1 MKAITNITRCLMIW
15 QNNKDMNTMK
25 FYNSVAEFS
34 AALDSEIINTYCK
47 RGHGIS
53 TWSKYSLKSWAGV
66 ESINEAKE
74 LLLKGDSINAAK
86 IRAEGEIIK
95 PQEEHN
101 PILKSAVVGCL
112 PNVPNYLRGV
122 PAQMYQIKNN
132 SRKRPIIN
140 IYIEVTVADSTD
152 LSKLAQKAAVISN
165 AIAATEL
172 SGYRVN
178 LFAVYGIKNSKEYCA
193 GFCVN
198 IKEADSPLNLLN
210 IAFPLLNPAFSV
222 VLGADWVDKN
232 IKTSMRVGRYV
243 YGYVLHSEEIQRVFG
258 IDGLFFSL
266 REMIREDD
274 NTDSVCKKINE
285 YLAK

>member
-1 MKAITNITRCLMIW
+1 MIW
-15 QNNKDMNTMK
+15 QSNEDMNTMK

-34 AALDSEIINTYCK
+34 AALDGEIINTYCK
-47 RGHGIS
+47 KGHGIS
-53 TWSKYSLKSWAGV
+53 VLSKHGLKHYAGV
-66 ESINEAKE
+66 ESIDEAKE
-74 LLLKGDSINAAK
+74 LLLRGDSINAAK

-95 PQEEHN
+95 PRGEHN
-101 PILKSAVVGCL
+101 PILKTAVAGCL

-132 SRKRPIIN
+132 IRRRPIIN

-152 LSKLAQKAAVISN
+152 LAKLAQKAAVISN

-178 LFAVYGIKNSKEYCA
+178 LFAVYGIKNTKEYCA

-210 IAFPLLNPAFSV
+210 IAFPLLNPAFST

-232 IKTSMRVGRYV
+232 IKTSMKVGRYV
-243 YGYVLHSEEIQRVFG
+243 YGYVLHSEEIRREFG
-258 IDGLFFSL
+258 INGLFFSL
-266 REMIREDD
+266 REMIRKDD
-274 NTDSVCKKINE
+274 NTDSVCMKINE

>member
-1 MKAITNITRCLMIW
+1 MS
-15 QNNKDMNTMK
+15 TMK
-25 FYNSVAEFS
+25 FYNSVADFF
-34 AALDSEIINTYCK
+34 AALNGDIINTYCK

-53 TWSKYSLKSWAGV
+53 TWNKYSLKSWAGV
-66 ESINEAKE
+66 ESIAEAKE
-74 LLLKGDSINAAK
+74 LLLKGDAINAAK

-95 PQEEHN
+95 PREDHN

-122 PAQMYQIKNN
+122 PAQMFQLKNN
-132 SRKRPIIN
+132 SRKRPIID
-140 IYIEVTVADSTD
+140 IYIEVTVADSTN
-152 LSKLAQKAAVISN
+152 LTKLAQKAAVISN

-178 LFAVYGIKNSKEYCA
+178 LFAVYGVKNPKGYCA

-232 IKTSMRVGRYV
+232 IKTSMRNGIYV
-243 YGYVLHSEEIQRVFG
+243 YGCVLRSNEIEKEFG
-258 IDGLFFSL
+258 INGLFFSL
-266 REMIREDD
+266 RKMIYEDD

>member
-1 MKAITNITRCLMIW
+1 MK
-15 QNNKDMNTMK
+15 TMK
-25 FYNSVAEFS
+25 FYNSVADFS
-34 AALDSEIINTYCK
+34 AALNGEIINTYCK
-47 RGHGIS
+47 RGYGVS
-53 TWSKYSLKSWAGV
+53 TWSKYSMKYWTGV
-66 ESINEAKE
+66 ESIVAAKE
-74 LLLKGDSINAAK
+74 LLLKGDVINAAK

-95 PQEEHN
+95 PREEHN
-101 PILKSAVVGCL
+101 PILKTAVVGCL

-132 SRKRPIIN
+132 SRKRPIID

-152 LSKLAQKAAVISN
+152 LTKLAQKAAVISN

-178 LFAVYGIKNSKEYCA
+178 LFAVYGIRNPKYDYA

-210 IAFPLLNPAFSV
+210 IAFPLLNPAFPFI
-222 VLGADWVDKN
+222 LGADWIDKN
-232 IKTSMRVGRYV
+232 VKTSMRSGRYV
-243 YGYVLHSEEIQRVFG
+243 YGYVLRSEEIQREFG

-266 REMIREDD
+266 REMIRKND
-274 NTDSVCKKINE
+274 NTESVCKKINE
-285 YLAK
+285 YIAK

>member
-1 MKAITNITRCLMIW
+1 
-15 QNNKDMNTMK
+15 MNTMK

-34 AALDSEIINTYCK
+34 AALDGEIVNTYCK

-53 TWSKYSLKSWAGV
+53 TWSKYSLKSRAGV
-66 ESINEAKE
+66 ESIDEAKE

-95 PQEEHN
+95 PREEHN

-152 LSKLAQKAAVISN
+152 LAKLAQKAAVISN

-178 LFAVYGIKNSKEYCA
+178 LFAVYGIKNHNGYCA

-222 VLGADWVDKN
+222 VLGDDWVDKN
-232 IKTSMRVGRYV
+232 IKTPMRVGRYV
-243 YGYVLHSEEIQRVFG
+243 YGYVLHSAEIQKEFG
-258 IDGLFFSL
+258 INGLFFSL
-266 REMIREDD
+266 REMIRKDD
-274 NTDSVCKKINE
+274 TTDSVCKKINE

>member
-1 MKAITNITRCLMIW
+1 MS
-15 QNNKDMNTMK
+15 TMK
-25 FYNSVAEFS
+25 YYNSVADFS
-34 AALDSEIINTYCK
+34 AALNGEIINTYCK

-53 TWSKYSLKSWAGV
+53 TWGKYSLKSLSGV
-66 ESINEAKE
+66 ESIAEAKE
-74 LLLKGDSINAAK
+74 LLLKGDAINAAK

-95 PQEEHN
+95 PKEEHS
-101 PILKSAVVGCL
+101 PILKNAVVGCL

-122 PAQMYQIKNN
+122 PTQMYQIKNN
-132 SRKRPIIN
+132 SRKRPIID
-140 IYIEVTVADSTD
+140 IYIEVTVADQTD
-152 LSKLAQKAAVISN
+152 LTKLAQKAAVISN

-178 LFAVYGIKNSKEYCA
+178 LFAVYCAKNPKGYCA

-222 VLGADWVDKN
+222 ILGADWIDKN
-232 IKTSMRVGRYV
+232 IKTSMRAGRYV
-243 YGYVLHSEEIQRVFG
+243 YGYVLRSKEIQNEFG
-258 IDGLFFSL
+258 INGLFFSL
-266 REMIREDD
+266 RKMIDD
-274 NTDSVCKKINE
+274 NDTTETVCKKINE

>member
-1 MKAITNITRCLMIW
+1 MS
-15 QNNKDMNTMK
+15 TMK
-25 FYNSVAEFS
+25 FYNSVADFS
-34 AALDSEIINTYCK
+34 AALNGEVINTYCK
-47 RGHGIS
+47 RGHGAS
-53 TWSKYSLKSWAGV
+53 TWGKYLLKSLAGV
-66 ESINEAKE
+66 ESIDETKE
-74 LLLKGDSINAAK
+74 LLLKGDAINAAK

-101 PILKSAVVGCL
+101 PILKTAVVGCL
-112 PNVPNYLRGV
+112 PNVPNFLRGV

-140 IYIEVTVADSTD
+140 IYIEVTVADSTN
-152 LSKLAQKAAVISN
+152 LTKLAQKAAVISN

-178 LFAVYGIKNSKEYCA
+178 LFVAYGIKNPKGYCA

-210 IAFPLLNPAFSV
+210 IAFPLLNPAFSI

-232 IKTSMRVGRYV
+232 IKTSMKYGRYV
-243 YGYVLHSEEIQRVFG
+243 YGCVLHSNEIQKEFG
-258 IDGLFFSL
+258 INGLFFSL
-266 REMIREDD
+266 RKMINDDD
-274 NTDSVCKKINE
+274 NTESVCRKINE

>member
-1 MKAITNITRCLMIW
+1 
-15 QNNKDMNTMK
+15 MNTMK

-34 AALDSEIINTYCK
+34 ASLDGEIINTYCK

-66 ESINEAKE
+66 ESIDEAKE

-101 PILKSAVVGCL
+101 PTLKTAVVGCL

-152 LSKLAQKAAVISN
+152 LAKLAQKAAVISN

-178 LFAVYGIKNSKEYCA
+178 LFAVYGVKNTKEYCA

-243 YGYVLHSEEIQRVFG
+243 YGYVLHSEEIKREFG

-274 NTDSVCKKINE
+274 NTDRVCKKINE

>member
-1 MKAITNITRCLMIW
+1 
-15 QNNKDMNTMK
+15 MNTMK
-25 FYNSVAEFS
+25 FYNSVADFS
-34 AALDSEIINTYCK
+34 AALNGEIINTFCK

-66 ESINEAKE
+66 ESIDEAKE
-74 LLLKGDSINAAK
+74 LLLKGDSINATK

-101 PILKSAVVGCL
+101 PILKTAVVGCL

-152 LSKLAQKAAVISN
+152 LNKLAQKAAVISN

-178 LFAVYGIKNSKEYCA
+178 LFAVYGIKNHNEYCA

-243 YGYVLHSEEIQRVFG
+243 YGYVLHSAEIQRKFG
-258 IDGLFFSL
+258 INGLFFSL

-274 NTDSVCKKINE
+274 TTESVCKKINE
-285 YLAK
+285 YIAK